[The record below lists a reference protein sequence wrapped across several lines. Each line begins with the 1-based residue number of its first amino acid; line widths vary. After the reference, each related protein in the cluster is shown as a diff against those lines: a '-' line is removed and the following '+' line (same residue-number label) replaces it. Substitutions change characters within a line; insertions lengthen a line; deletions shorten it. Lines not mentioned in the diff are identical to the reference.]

1 MNRVNKVTSRLNIS
15 KYLIIWQGKKEGVLE
30 FKKIETKEEKEKY
43 ILELTAQQ
51 DLISYIIVK
60 ESRNNKNIKV
70 DVIF

>member
-1 MNRVNKVTSRLNIS
+1 MNRVNKVTSCLNIS
-15 KYLIIWQGKKEGVLE
+15 KYLIIWQGKRDGVLE

-43 ILELTAQQ
+43 ILELTTEQ

-60 ESRNNKNIKV
+60 ELRNNKNIKV

>member
-30 FKKIETKEEKEKY
+30 FKKTETKEEKEKY
-43 ILELTAQQ
+43 ILELTGQQ